1 MVRELQRKNGVLLRL
16 LFSGWVTGWLGDRVT
31 GGCLGL
37 WRDARVSFISVKRVH
52 PGQKRSKEVKIAV
65 MAGTLEWIE
74 LEGMN
79 EWWAG
84 ELERR

>member
-1 MVRELQRKNGVLLRL
+1 
-16 LFSGWVTGWLGDRVT
+16 
-31 GGCLGL
+31 
-37 WRDARVSFISVKRVH
+37 VSFISVKRVH